1 LLSYATNRFV
11 CGFISFQGIRE
22 MDRMKMDDF
31 TKAKDMI
38 FPRDVLIGHDTLPEI
53 AKMCD
58 GLNFADCGM
67 IVSGE
72 NTYKSA
78 GRIVNDYMVDSKY
91 NIHVKLTGIATLA
104 NVKEVTDAGREYK
117 AKFLLA
123 VGGGSKID
131 IAKMAAMD
139 LNVPFVSIPT
149 SAAHDGIAS
158 GRASLKS
165 DMGPK
170 SIEAVSPLGILA
182 DTGVIYEAPYRSLAS
197 GCADVISNLTALKD
211 WEFANRLRNESF
223 SSSAYALALHSANTI
238 IENSELIRPGVEES
252 TWIALRPIIISGIA
266 MSVAGSSRP
275 ASGSEHM
282 FSHALDVLH
291 PGKAMHGEQCGVGS
305 IMMMYLHGGDWMM
318 IRTALKNIGAPVNA
332 DQLGLKPEDIID
344 ALVEAQKI
352 RKDRFTILG
361 DRGLDAKTAEIVA
374 KKTLVI

>member
-1 LLSYATNRFV
+1 
-11 CGFISFQGIRE
+11 